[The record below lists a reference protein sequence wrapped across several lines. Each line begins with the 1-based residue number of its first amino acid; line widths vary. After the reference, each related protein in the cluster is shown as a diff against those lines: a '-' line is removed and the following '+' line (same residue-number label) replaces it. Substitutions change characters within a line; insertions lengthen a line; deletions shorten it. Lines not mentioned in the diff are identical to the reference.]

1 MSRTVG
7 IDPGARRHPIHLGA
21 GIVGGRGLPAPHA
34 GGRHAS
40 VVTGE
45 SVVPLSLESLRP
57 ALADASAADTHVIPG
72 GGRYETPD
80 TFAVIRSA
88 LIEPRTGAEV
98 RSAPVEHRADAVIRS
113 APVEHRTDA
122 VIRSAPVQR
131 RTGAVIRSAPVE
143 RRAGRDAA

>member
-34 GGRHAS
+34 GGRQAS

-57 ALADASAADTHVIPG
+57 ALAAASAVDTHVVPG
-72 GGRYETPD
+72 GERYKALD
-80 TFAVIRSA
+80 TFAA
-88 LIEPRTGAEV
+88 
-98 RSAPVEHRADAVIRS
+98 
-113 APVEHRTDA
+113 
-122 VIRSAPVQR
+122 
-131 RTGAVIRSAPVE
+131 IRSAPVE
-143 RRAGRDAA
+143 RRIGRDAA